1 MKTPEEI
8 SDWNMIYQLII
19 FQILDALC
27 IARYATLWPSFC
39 YIRCYYIFVNTV
51 ATRCIISIELQKI
64 DLLTKT
70 CFSSNLVT
78 PWPFY
83 FDYSLLSSF
92 SSPSQLVGFQ
102 TIIESNYVLSSGDK
116 ICASCRSINMLQC
129 KTWIRLVEP

>member
-1 MKTPEEI
+1 MFDLVI
-8 SDWNMIYQLII
+8 CFLSFIRDVSW
-19 FQILDALC
+19 
-27 IARYATLWPSFC
+27 RYMVP
-39 YIRCYYIFVNTV
+39 N
-51 ATRCIISIELQKI
+51 
-64 DLLTKT
+64 KT
-70 CFSSNLVT
+70 CFNSNLVT